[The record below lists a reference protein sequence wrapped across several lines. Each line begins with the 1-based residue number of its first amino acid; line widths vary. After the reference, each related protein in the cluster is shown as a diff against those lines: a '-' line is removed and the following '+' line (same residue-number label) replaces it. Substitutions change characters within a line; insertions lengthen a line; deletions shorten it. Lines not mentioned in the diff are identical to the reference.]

1 MSIPNTFII
10 IKNQPKALQ
19 IEKIDLGANGAYH
32 VKFKSSPSF
41 YHYRFDDVVWIKNS
55 IRHDPMHCKV
65 FVNGKILIN
74 VADIR
79 SFQHYH
85 LTHWR
90 ITFNN
95 GFVQDYMH
103 GTINVIESC
112 IADEVAKNSFEYL
125 KRVAYTNDLGK
136 DEDHGGILP
145 NIYEH
150 INFIDEHLSIAP
162 YLNPQK
168 FNVGKL
174 KPHNLIFP
182 FGCNGSQEK
191 AVTAAFENQ
200 LSVIQGPPGTGKT
213 QTILNIIANILMQDK
228 SVIVVS
234 NNNSATT
241 NVQEKLQKEGLD
253 FIVAALGKKENKEHF
268 VDNQPIV
275 PTELSQW
282 QLEPEEKRR
291 HRQMVSDVLSRLR
304 RVFAL
309 QENRARSK
317 QELKEV
323 ELEWNH
329 FKQDNGID
337 EQTYPIKPHLK
348 SKKLMRLW
356 LQYQAYSEGDVMAH
370 SGFLAKILEYVK
382 WLCLNIARKHTL
394 GISSSLYSDNL
405 PTIILEIQ
413 ALYYQV
419 RINELKKA
427 IADCESELNL
437 SNEAQLKKELTS
449 ASVDLLK
456 GTLYDK
462 YYGNGFIR
470 FADATELKRRSD
482 DLLKQYPVIL
492 STTFSARTCLSD
504 RTVFDYLIM
513 DEASQVSIET
523 GALSMTCARNAV
535 VVGDTRQLPNV
546 VTADIKMKLDAIFN
560 EFKVPDGY
568 DSSKYSFLQSVCKV
582 IPDVNQTL
590 LKEHYRCHPKIIN
603 FCNQKFY
610 GGNLL
615 IMTEDNNE
623 ENVMAAIK
631 TVPGNHCRG
640 HYNQREI
647 DVVMKEVLPN
657 IEDSKEVG
665 IITPYNSQVDA
676 FNRQITSLEA
686 ATVHKYQGREKDT
699 IIMSTVD
706 DQITEFSD
714 DPNLLNVAVSR
725 AKKRFCIVLSGN
737 KQELKGNISD
747 LVDYINYNN
756 LSVTESKI
764 SSIFDYLYSQYT
776 EQRMAFLA
784 NSKKISE
791 FDSENLTYK
800 LLTDIISNND
810 EFKYLNVLCHTPIRN
825 FIRDWSFMTE
835 DEKRYISNISTH
847 VDFLLTNRVTKKP
860 VLAIE
865 TDGYKYHNNKTEQ
878 HKRDLIKDHILEVY
892 ELPLL
897 RLSTTGSNEKEKIIN
912 AIKNTEINYEQE
924 H

>member
-55 IRHDPMHCKV
+55 TWHDPIHCKI
-65 FVNGKILIN
+65 FVNGKKLNN

-79 SFQHYH
+79 AFQHYH

-95 GFVQDYMH
+95 GYVQDFMH

-112 IADEVAKNSFEYL
+112 MADEVAKNSFEYL
-125 KRVAYTNDLGK
+125 KRIAYTNDLGK

-150 INFIDEHLSIAP
+150 IYFIDEHLSIAP

-168 FNVGKL
+168 FKVGKL
-174 KPHNLIFP
+174 KAHNLIFP

-213 QTILNIIANILMQDK
+213 QTILNIIANILMQNK

-241 NVQEKLQKEGLD
+241 NVHEKLQKEGLD

-268 VDNQPIV
+268 IDNQPSI
-275 PTELSQW
+275 PTELSDW
-282 QLEPEEKRR
+282 KLELTEKWEKKKC
-291 HRQMVSDVLSRLR
+291 VSDAIIGLR
-304 RVFAL
+304 KIFAL

-329 FKQDNGID
+329 FKQDNNID
-337 EQTYPIKPHLK
+337 ENTYSIKQDLK

-356 LQYQAYSEGDVMAH
+356 LQYQTYSESNIIAT
-370 SGFLAKILEYVK
+370 SGFLSKLIKRSKLL
-382 WLCLNIARKHTL
+382 WLNFVRKHTL
-394 GISSSLYSDNL
+394 GISSSIDSSNL
-405 PTIILEIQ
+405 QAIIFEIQ

-419 RINELKKA
+419 KISELKKT
-427 IADCESELNL
+427 IAECESKLDL
-437 SNEAQLKKELTS
+437 SNEAQLKKDLTS
-449 ASVDLLK
+449 ASKDLLK
-456 GTLYDK
+456 CTLYDRFH
-462 YYGNGFIR
+462 GNNFIK
-470 FADATELKRRSD
+470 FVNVAELKQRSED
-482 DLLKQYPVIL
+482 VIKQYPVIL
-492 STTFSARTCLSD
+492 STTFSAKTCLSNQ
-504 RTVFDYLIM
+504 TIFDYLIM

-523 GALSMTCARNAV
+523 GALSMTCAKNAV
-535 VVGDTRQLPNV
+535 IVGDTRQLSNV
-546 VTADIKMKLDAIFN
+546 VTSDNKMKLDTIFK
-560 EFKVPDGY
+560 EFKVSDGY

-623 ENVMAAIK
+623 KNVMAAIK

-647 DVVMKEVLPN
+647 DVVMKEVLHN
-657 IEDSKEVG
+657 LEDSKEVG
-665 IITPYNSQVDA
+665 IIAPYNSQVYE
-676 FNRQITSLEA
+676 FNRQIPSIET

-737 KQELKGNISD
+737 EQELKGNIND

-756 LSVTESKI
+756 LTVTESKI

-825 FIRDWSFMTE
+825 FIRDWSLMTE
-835 DEKRYISNISTH
+835 DEKLYVSNLSTH
-847 VDFLLTNRVTKKP
+847 VDFLLTNRATKKP

-865 TDGYKYHNNKTEQ
+865 TDGYKYHNDKTEQ
-878 HKRDLIKDHILEVY
+878 HKRDIMKDHILETY
-892 ELPLL
+892 KLPLL

-912 AIKNTEINYEQE
+912 AIKNTEIKK
-924 H
+924 